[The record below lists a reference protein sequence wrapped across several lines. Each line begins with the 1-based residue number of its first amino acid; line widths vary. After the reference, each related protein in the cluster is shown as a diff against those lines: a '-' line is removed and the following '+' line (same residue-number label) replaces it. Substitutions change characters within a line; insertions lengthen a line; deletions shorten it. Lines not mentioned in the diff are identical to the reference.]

1 MLKIGHRGSMGYE
14 PENTLLSFKKAI
26 KQKVDMI
33 ELDIHTCKSGELV
46 VIHDPK
52 VNRTTNG
59 KGFVSKKT
67 IDELKKFDAGKGETI
82 PLLSEVLDLVN
93 KKIKVN
99 IELKSDKTIIPLNK
113 LILQYIN
120 EGWNYNHFLISSFDF
135 KALLKLNRLNPK
147 IRIGIIPSK
156 SSDTLSKFTSKIAAY
171 SIHINKDYVSKK
183 IVREIH
189 SSGLKIFVW
198 TVNSVKEIKRIKS
211 FGVDGIF
218 SNYPD
223 RL

>member
-198 TVNSVKEIKRIKS
+198 TVNSVKEIKRIK
-211 FGVDGIF
+211 
-218 SNYPD
+218 
-223 RL
+223 